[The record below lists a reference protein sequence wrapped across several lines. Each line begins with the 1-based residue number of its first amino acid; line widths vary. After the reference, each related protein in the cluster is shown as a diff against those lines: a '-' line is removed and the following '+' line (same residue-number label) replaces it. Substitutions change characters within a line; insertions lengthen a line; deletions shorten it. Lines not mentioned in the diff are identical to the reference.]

1 MKKTFSHFVLVAFAM
16 ILCQAGTLPA
26 GAQDNASQIIQ
37 SRGKQTYN
45 VFSYGA
51 MGNGKG
57 LDSPAINRAID
68 ACAQNGGG
76 TVYLPAGVFLRGVIH
91 LKSKNHLVFYAEMW
105 VLGGPH

>member
-1 MKKTFSHFVLVAFAM
+1 MRAKLLNLAFCLIAAAA
-16 ILCQAGTLPA
+16 LTA
-26 GAQDNASQIIQ
+26 GAQDNTGSQIIQ

-51 MGNGKG
+51 MGNGKN

-76 TVYLPAGVFLRGVIH
+76 TAA
-91 LKSKNHLVFYAEMW
+91 S
-105 VLGGPH
+105 